1 MRPALLSLS
10 RRATT
15 QLRHLLRENAALG
28 MRLGVQRKGCN
39 GLSYV
44 MNYVHDE
51 NDTYEKV
58 TVNDIVIYIEPKA
71 LLFII
76 GTEVDFVETKLQSEF
91 TFTNPNATG
100 TCGCG
105 ESFSL

>member
-1 MRPALLSLS
+1 
-10 RRATT
+10 
-15 QLRHLLRENAALG
+15 
-28 MRLGVQRKGCN
+28 
-39 GLSYV
+39 